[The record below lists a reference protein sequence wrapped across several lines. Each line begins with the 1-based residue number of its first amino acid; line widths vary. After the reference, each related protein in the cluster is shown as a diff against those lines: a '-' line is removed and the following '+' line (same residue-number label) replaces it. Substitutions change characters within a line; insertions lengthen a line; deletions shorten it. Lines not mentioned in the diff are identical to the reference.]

1 MTSKHYRWQTRWQ
14 LDRTAG
20 TATHDCGLVVRFA
33 ADTGPDGQP
42 ANGLETLAALAVKNG
57 PHNAPNMLRRL
68 LKEAAELYN
77 QAPNHAHR

>member
-20 TATHDCGLVVRFA
+20 TATHECGLVVRFTA
-33 ADTGPDGQP
+33 AAGDDGQP
-42 ANGLETLAALAVKNG
+42 VNAPETLAALAVKNG

-68 LKEAAELYN
+68 LQEAAELYN
-77 QAPNHAHR
+77 HAPRHAQR